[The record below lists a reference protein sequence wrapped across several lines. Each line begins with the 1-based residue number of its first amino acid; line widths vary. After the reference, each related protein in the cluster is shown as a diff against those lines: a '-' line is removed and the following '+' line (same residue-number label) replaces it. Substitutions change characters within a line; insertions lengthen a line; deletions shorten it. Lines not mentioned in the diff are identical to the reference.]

1 MLHSGSIQRADN
13 RDLKACL
20 ENTTSLLNMVLNDNR
35 HMGISENDTPQP
47 HVQMRSGSNKDNS
60 KTKGRHKLN
69 PKPNTNSNN
78 KYIKEG
84 DKNGLEISISKHMYM
99 ITDLEKS
106 TKRKKESTLHW

>member
-1 MLHSGSIQRADN
+1 MLHSGSIQRAEN
-13 RDLKACL
+13 RDQKACL

-47 HVQMRSGSNKDNS
+47 HIQMRSGSNKAKS

-69 PKPNTNSNN
+69 PKPNSNN
-78 KYIKEG
+78 KYINEA
-84 DKNGLEISISKHMYM
+84 DKNGLEISISKHMQM

-106 TKRKKESTLHW
+106 TKRKTESTLHW